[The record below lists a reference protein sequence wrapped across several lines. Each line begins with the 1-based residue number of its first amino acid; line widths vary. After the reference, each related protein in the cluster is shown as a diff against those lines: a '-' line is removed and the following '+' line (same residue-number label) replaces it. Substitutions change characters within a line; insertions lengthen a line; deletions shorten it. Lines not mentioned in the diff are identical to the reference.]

1 MKARTLRLLL
11 VITAFAFTLAACSD
25 AETDGESH
33 GQPETAAIF
42 DVESGEE
49 FPANFSLPDG
59 STTRIEV
66 RFYDADGA
74 DISEEL
80 IETGH
85 VTALTFTPGTFAS
98 QNLVTDEPFQRDV
111 TIDADPTTQANL
123 VIGYGHDAADEREFG
138 NYVVTSSQGAPMAHT
153 ATR

>member
-1 MKARTLRLLL
+1 MKARTLKLLL
-11 VITAFAFTLAACSD
+11 ATTAFAFTLAACSSD
-25 AETDGESH
+25 ETGGH

-66 RFYDADGA
+66 RFYDADGE

-85 VTALTFTPGTFAS
+85 VTALIFTPTTFAT
-98 QNLVTDEPFQRDV
+98 QAAVTDEPFQRDV
-111 TIDADPTTQANL
+111 TIDSDPGTQADL
-123 VIGYGHDAADEREFG
+123 VIGYGHDAADEQEFG
-138 NYVVTSSQGAPMAHT
+138 SYVVTSSEGAPAAHT